1 MDNQTLDTLAKETGE
16 IVENPQTI
24 ENISEES
31 AERLAT
37 QANRSVNNYVYDTGS
52 PTPGESIDSELDRV
66 LDVDKENAN
75 DQLIKKA
82 AIL

>member
-37 QANRSVNNYVYDTGS
+37 QATRSVNNYVYDTGS

-75 DQLIKKA
+75 DQLIK
-82 AIL
+82 